1 MGAMICL
8 QPSTGQDFL
17 WGPGCWREDK
27 TSSCWEGCACS
38 ELLALNAAEGKEVG
52 EGGADSTCGEDCCCS
67 AMIGEGAEPE

>member
-1 MGAMICL
+1 MNCR

-27 TSSCWEGCACS
+27 ISSCWEGICTCS
-38 ELLALNAAEGKEVG
+38 ELLALNAAEGKEAG
-52 EGGADSTCGEDCCCS
+52 DGGADSTCGEDYCCS